1 MHEKS
6 LMDDLMKKIVSLAE
20 KERAS
25 KVTKVRVQ
33 LGALSHMSKE
43 HFQEH
48 FEIASQGTIAQGAEI
63 EAEELHDLHDPKA
76 ASVILK
82 NIDVQ

>member
-6 LMDDLMKKIVSLAE
+6 LMDDLMKKILLLAE
-20 KERAS
+20 KEQAS
-25 KVTKVRVQ
+25 KVTRVRVK

-48 FEIASQGTIAQGAEI
+48 FDIASQGTLAEGAQI
-63 EAEELHDLHDPKA
+63 EAEESEDLHDPN
-76 ASVILK
+76 ASSVVLK

>member
-6 LMDDLMKKIVSLAE
+6 LMDDLMKKILLLAE
-20 KERAS
+20 REQAA
-25 KVTKVRVQ
+25 KVTKIRVK

-48 FEIASQGTIAQGAEI
+48 FEIASQGTLAEGAEI
-63 EAEELHDLHDPKA
+63 EAEESEDLHDPDA
-76 ASVILK
+76 SSVILK

>member
-1 MHEKS
+1 
-6 LMDDLMKKIVSLAE
+6 MDDLMKKILLLAE
-20 KERAS
+20 KEQAS
-25 KVTKVRVQ
+25 KVTRVRVK

-48 FEIASQGTIAQGAEI
+48 FDIASQGTLAEGAQI
-63 EAEELHDLHDPKA
+63 EAEESEDLHDPN
-76 ASVILK
+76 ASSVVLK

>member
-1 MHEKS
+1 MHEKG
-6 LMDDLMKKIVSLAE
+6 LMDDLIKKIISLAKIE
-20 KERAS
+20 HAV
-25 KVTKVRVQ
+25 KVTKVSVK

-43 HFQEH
+43 HFREH

-63 EAEELHDLHDPKA
+63 DAEESQDIHDPNA
-76 ASVILK
+76 SSVILK